1 MRRTR
6 QREVVLEA
14 VRSTMEHPTAD
25 WVYRRARRR
34 IPTISLGTVYRNLK
48 QLAEAGL
55 IREIHAGGQTTRFDG
70 NTGPHHHVRC
80 IGCGRVQDLEMP
92 LDLRRERAAARA
104 LDFEVVGHQV
114 EVQGICAECRPPSS
128 HHRRTY
134 GGMTKP

>member
-1 MRRTR
+1 M
-6 QREVVLEA
+6 A
-14 VRSTMEHPTAD
+14 HPTAG

-48 QLAEAGL
+48 QLAGAGL
-55 IREIHAGGQTTRFDG
+55 VREIHAGGQATRFDG

-80 IGCGRVQDLEMP
+80 IGCGLVQDLEMP

-114 EVQGICAECRPPSS
+114 EVQGICAECRPLPS
-128 HHRRTY
+128 HHRRTH

>member
-14 VRSTMEHPTAD
+14 VRSTLEHPTAD

-48 QLAEAGL
+48 QLAGAGL

-114 EVQGICAECRPPSS
+114 EVQGICAECRPLPS

-134 GGMTKP
+134 GGTTKP